1 MAELALTVDQMRQ
14 RDVGRNFARIDGTLF
29 KALNIKEGDPILLSG
44 GRKTVAIAMAHLLKP
59 TRKEKNKVQIDGFT
73 RKNAG
78 VGVGDKVKISA
89 VNVHNADAIVIAP
102 VDMRLNVDDD
112 FTNFVRNRLEGRF
125 VCQGDEILVMML
137 GHAIPFTLVRGSPH
151 SDALCINS
159 DTKVSILNDPVE
171 MSGKEDLAQKL
182 TGDFR
187 MLLRHEWLKVVS
199 SRLSVSNVT
208 FSIAGTGITEDSEE
222 RVLEQAKK
230 IVDDTLRPVDIV
242 INFYSENDEN
252 IGTLPWLRSDV
263 LGNVSASYP
272 DIQIPPAL
280 RYQPVST
287 DVRFST
293 SRMRRCFK
301 TGLKE
306 CPKEIKFSPKM
317 VFVAMPF
324 RPDFQDLYKYA
335 IRPALEDVGFE
346 IWKADEKISN
356 IDVMCKICHGIQ
368 ECSYVLA
375 NISDWNPNVLFEMG
389 LAYGLGKN
397 VVLIKDRKRNVP
409 VDLKGLEYVDYE
421 NIDDLR
427 RNITAFFRSVGKSL
441 KCS

>member
-1 MAELALTVDQMRQ
+1 MDRDCHGLNLTDLLTILAGFLTALLGALALW
-14 RDVGRNFARIDGTLF
+14 L
-29 KALNIKEGDPILLSG
+29 
-44 GRKTVAIAMAHLLKP
+44 GRKISQRTEERAMKELYLKEE
-59 TRKEKNKVQIDGFT
+59 TQE
-73 RKNAG
+73 
-78 VGVGDKVKISA
+78 
-89 VNVHNADAIVIAP
+89 
-102 VDMRLNVDDD
+102 
-112 FTNFVRNRLEGRF
+112 
-125 VCQGDEILVMML
+125 
-137 GHAIPFTLVRGSPH
+137 
-151 SDALCINS
+151 
-159 DTKVSILNDPVE
+159 
-171 MSGKEDLAQKL
+171 
-182 TGDFR
+182 
-187 MLLRHEWLKVVS
+187 VVS
-199 SRLSVSNVT
+199 HVT
-208 FSIAGTGITEDSEE
+208 FSIAETGITEDSEE

-230 IVDDTLRPVDIV
+230 VVDDTLRPVNV
-242 INFYSENDEN
+242 VVNFYSENGEN

-287 DVRFST
+287 DARFST

-397 VVLIKDRKRNVP
+397 VVLIKDRKRTVP

-441 KCS
+441 KGGLRGLG